1 MICARRN
8 FAIFAIQNKRST
20 DNHGYE
26 TRKSIRWRGRG
37 DIARLVRGAVR
48 LNRERVD
55 WHWHAP
61 QASRYIRLGQA
72 ERSETEEKTERKV
85 TESTDN
91 PAMPPNV
98 TVVAPGTAVVAPA
111 APPVVTMPRTE
122 EHVERKDVQKRSS
135 TDALGMNSSSQ
146 RQMDKSSTDINADGS
161 VQQNEE
167 RVTKEKTEN
176 ND

>member
-1 MICARRN
+1 MTMDM
-8 FAIFAIQNKRST
+8 KR
-20 DNHGYE
+20 G
-26 TRKSIRWRGRG
+26 K
-37 DIARLVRGAVR
+37 VFVGAVVAIS
-48 LNRERVD
+48 LGSFAVPFGSIASASTGTGS
-55 WHWHAP
+55 AP
-61 QASRYIRLGQA
+61 QASRFVQLAQA
-72 ERSETEEKTERKV
+72 EQSETEEKTERKV
-85 TESTDN
+85 TETDN

-98 TVVAPGTAVVAPA
+98 TVVAPGTAVIAPA

-122 EHVERKDVQKRSS
+122 EHVERKDVQKSTS

-167 RVTKEKTEN
+167 HVTKEKTEN

>member
-1 MICARRN
+1 MTMDM
-8 FAIFAIQNKRST
+8 KR
-20 DNHGYE
+20 G
-26 TRKSIRWRGRG
+26 K
-37 DIARLVRGAVR
+37 VFVGAVVAIS
-48 LNRERVD
+48 LGSFAVPFGSIASASTGTGS
-55 WHWHAP
+55 AP
-61 QASRYIRLGQA
+61 QASRFVQLAQA
-72 ERSETEEKTERKV
+72 EQSETEEKTERKV
-85 TESTDN
+85 TETDN

-98 TVVAPGTAVVAPA
+98 TVVAPGTAVIAPA

-122 EHVERKDVQKRSS
+122 EHVERKDVQKSTS

-167 RVTKEKTEN
+167 HVTKEKVEN

>member
-1 MICARRN
+1 MTMDM
-8 FAIFAIQNKRST
+8 KR
-20 DNHGYE
+20 G
-26 TRKSIRWRGRG
+26 K
-37 DIARLVRGAVR
+37 VFVGAVVAIS
-48 LNRERVD
+48 LGSFAVPFGSIASASTGTGS
-55 WHWHAP
+55 AP
-61 QASRYIRLGQA
+61 QASRYIQLAQA
-72 ERSETEEKTERKV
+72 EQSETEEKTERKV

-111 APPVVTMPRTE
+111 APVITMPRTE
-122 EHVERKDVQKRSS
+122 EHVERKDVQKSTS

-167 RVTKEKTEN
+167 HVTKEKTEN

>member
-1 MICARRN
+1 MDM
-8 FAIFAIQNKRST
+8 KR
-20 DNHGYE
+20 G
-26 TRKSIRWRGRG
+26 K
-37 DIARLVRGAVR
+37 VFVGAVVAIS
-48 LNRERVD
+48 LGSFAVPFGSIASASTGTGS
-55 WHWHAP
+55 AP
-61 QASRYIRLGQA
+61 QASRFVQLAQA
-72 ERSETEEKTERKV
+72 EQSETEEKTERKV

-111 APPVVTMPRTE
+111 APVVTMPRTE
-122 EHVERKDVQKRSS
+122 EHVERKDVQKSTS

-167 RVTKEKTEN
+167 HVTKEKTEN

>member
-1 MICARRN
+1 MTMDM
-8 FAIFAIQNKRST
+8 KR
-20 DNHGYE
+20 G
-26 TRKSIRWRGRG
+26 K
-37 DIARLVRGAVR
+37 VFVGAVVAIS
-48 LNRERVD
+48 LGSFAVPFGSIASASTGTGS
-55 WHWHAP
+55 AP
-61 QASRYIRLGQA
+61 QASRFVQLAQA
-72 ERSETEEKTERKV
+72 EQSETEEKTERKV

-111 APPVVTMPRTE
+111 APVVTMPRTE
-122 EHVERKDVQKRSS
+122 EHVERKDVQKSTS

-167 RVTKEKTEN
+167 HVTKEKTEN

>member
-1 MICARRN
+1 LA
-8 FAIFAIQNKRST
+8 
-20 DNHGYE
+20 
-26 TRKSIRWRGRG
+26 
-37 DIARLVRGAVR
+37 
-48 LNRERVD
+48 
-55 WHWHAP
+55 
-61 QASRYIRLGQA
+61 QA
-72 ERSETEEKTERKV
+72 EQSETEEKTERKV

-111 APPVVTMPRTE
+111 APVITMPRTE
-122 EHVERKDVQKRSS
+122 EHVERKDVQKSTS

-167 RVTKEKTEN
+167 HVTKEKTEN

>member
-1 MICARRN
+1 MTMDM
-8 FAIFAIQNKRST
+8 KR
-20 DNHGYE
+20 G
-26 TRKSIRWRGRG
+26 K
-37 DIARLVRGAVR
+37 VFVGAVVAIS
-48 LNRERVD
+48 LGSFAVPFGSIANASTGSGS
-55 WHWHAP
+55 AP
-61 QASRYIRLGQA
+61 QASRFVQLAQA
-72 ERSETEEKTERKV
+72 EQSETEEKTERKV
-85 TESTDN
+85 TETDN

-98 TVVAPGTAVVAPA
+98 TVVAPGTAVIAPA

-122 EHVERKDVQKRSS
+122 EHVERKDVQKSTS

-167 RVTKEKTEN
+167 HVTKEKVEN